1 MIDQGRST
9 SRRLRL
15 EKGKEKKVV
24 DALSTGPTVTAF
36 RLEFN
41 GTVVDNFLSF
51 ISCKRVCFF
60 SLPHQSPR
68 LQGSVL
74 LKVHS
79 CDRDLAPG
87 TIFNL
92 MWLGITPF
100 NKFNAR

>member
-1 MIDQGRST
+1 
-9 SRRLRL
+9 
-15 EKGKEKKVV
+15 VV

-41 GTVVDNFLSF
+41 GTVVDNFLSENSF
-51 ISCKRVCFF
+51 SF

-68 LQGSVL
+68 LQGSIL
-74 LKVHS
+74 IKVHS
-79 CDRDLAPG
+79 CDRDLATG
-87 TIFNL
+87 TIMNL